1 MSDKKFDDSKV
12 QFVYKWKSDSNER
25 LRRFKGRKSWSDHN
39 YTSKKSMKKFEKTE
53 ADFASKFCEKELSLI
68 EARIKPAN
76 PKKKFNKA
84 MFRRDHE
91 DTMYQ
96 YFMQALKSSDK
107 VIDAIETADRNKHDF
122 DFSAVSDAPPP
133 DFFSIAMSNASYFSD
148 SAAN

>member
-1 MSDKKFDDSKV
+1 
-12 QFVYKWKSDSNER
+12 
-25 LRRFKGRKSWSDHN
+25 
-39 YTSKKSMKKFEKTE
+39 MKKFEKSE
-53 ADFASKFCEKELSLI
+53 ADFASKFSEKELSFV
-68 EARIKPAN
+68 EERIKRAN

-96 YFMQALKSSDK
+96 YFMHALKSSDK
-107 VIDAIETADRNKHDF
+107 VIDAIEAANGNKHDF

-133 DFFSIAMSNASYFSD
+133 DFYSIAMSNASYFSD